1 MARALS
7 DGQWALAIGRS
18 AVLIFMSNE
27 RLRPPGIN
35 SCGEYDEARE
45 PIIRSYAPC
54 RRNCPRNRFVCYLSC
69 MKIALAQIN
78 TTVGDIA
85 GNRDRVLEVM
95 GKAKAQGAD
104 IAVFPELSLTGYPPR
119 DLLGLHGFVESNL
132 KALQE
137 IAARSEQMGVIIG
150 FVDRNRKNG
159 GRDFH
164 NGAAFLHEGR
174 IQAIVHKTLLPTY
187 DVFDEDRYF
196 ERADR
201 VHLVNFRGRTLGI
214 SICEDAWNSEDF
226 WSKPLYT
233 TDPIRNQ
240 VEKGANLLFNISAS
254 PFEMDKPKL
263 RFRMLHDHVQRY
275 HVPLV
280 YVNLVGGNDDLLF
293 DGNSLALGKEGNVIA
308 QGKSFSEDLL
318 IVDPDSN
325 EDLGYH
331 EGETLQTLFQAL
343 VVGTHDYAYKC
354 RFKSAVL
361 GLSGGIDSSI
371 VACIAAEALGPQ
383 NVLGVSMPSMYSAPE
398 SFEDA
403 RTLAQNLGIRFE
415 TIPIRPMFRQFEE
428 SLAHVFAGRPS
439 DETEENLQARI
450 RGTILMALSN
460 KFGHLVLG
468 TGNKSEL
475 GAGYCTLYGDMV
487 GGLAVVSDVP
497 KTMIYRLAAYINR
510 QKEIIPR
517 NTIVRPPTAELRLN
531 QTDQD
536 SLPEYDILDG
546 ILHLRVEEQMNVE
559 EIVARGYER
568 PTVEKVIRL
577 IQANEYKRRQAATGL
592 KVTTRAFGTGRRM
605 PIASVVRI

>member
-1 MARALS
+1 
-7 DGQWALAIGRS
+7 
-18 AVLIFMSNE
+18 
-27 RLRPPGIN
+27 
-35 SCGEYDEARE
+35 
-45 PIIRSYAPC
+45 
-54 RRNCPRNRFVCYLSC
+54 

-78 TTVGDIA
+78 TTVGNIT
-85 GNRDRVLEVM
+85 GNRDLVLSVM
-95 GKAKAQGAD
+95 EKARTLGAD
-104 IAVFPELSLTGYPPR
+104 ITVFPELCLTGYPPR

-132 KALQE
+132 QALQE
-137 IAARSEQMGVIIG
+137 IAVRSEQMGVVIG
-150 FVDRNRKNG
+150 FVDRNRKKE

-164 NGAAFLHEGR
+164 TAAAFLTEGKT
-174 IQAIVHKTLLPTY
+174 QAIIHKTLLPTY

-196 ERADR
+196 ERSDH
-201 VHLVNFRGRTLGI
+201 VQLVNFRGRTLGI

-226 WSKPLYT
+226 WSKQLYP

-240 VEKGANLLFNISAS
+240 VEKGANLLINISAS

-263 RFRMLHDHVQRY
+263 RFQMLQNHVRKHQ
-275 HVPLV
+275 VPLV

-293 DGNSLALGKEGNVIA
+293 DGNSLALGKNGNVIA

-318 IVDPDSN
+318 IVDPDSA
-325 EDLGYH
+325 EDAGYCD
-331 EGETLQTLFQAL
+331 GEIIQNLFQAL
-343 VVGTHDYAYKC
+343 VMGTRDYAYKC

-371 VACIAAEALGPQ
+371 VACIAAAALGPD
-383 NVLGVSMPSMYSAPE
+383 NVLGVSMPSMYSAQE
-398 SFEDA
+398 SFDDA
-403 RTLAQNLGIRFE
+403 QILADTLGIRFE
-415 TIPIRPMFRQFEE
+415 TVPILPMFRQFEE
-428 SLAHVFAGRPS
+428 SLARIFAGRSS

-487 GGLAVVSDVP
+487 GGLAVISDVP
-497 KTMIYRLAAYINR
+497 KTLVYRLAAYINR
-510 QKEIIPR
+510 EKEIIPR
-517 NTIVRPPTAELRLN
+517 NTIERPPTAELRPN

-546 ILHLRVEEQMNVE
+546 ILHLRVEEQLSIE

-568 PTVEKVIRL
+568 PIVEKMVRL

-605 PIASVVRI
+605 PIASIVSV